1 MSKNWGH
8 GVTATAS
15 QGRLT
20 ARPSQT
26 SPSASVTTSGVQA
39 LRIERP
45 NDALLY
51 IPAGYQ
57 ADQPAALAVM
67 LHGANGSAQNGL
79 ALLRGFADA
88 ANLILLA
95 PASRDYTWDVIT
107 NQYGWDVSVIDQALA
122 QTFEHYAVDPAR
134 VAIGG
139 FSDGASYAISVGLTN
154 GDLFHHIIAFSPG
167 FMAPATQRDKP
178 NIYISHGTR
187 DTVLP
192 IDRCSR
198 RIVPQL
204 ERAGYAVR
212 YHEFEGPHT
221 VPPEIVQEAIAWFM
235 PIAGANNA
243 SSH

>member
-1 MSKNWGH
+1 MLKNRGYD
-8 GVTATAS
+8 GTATAS

-20 ARPSQT
+20 ARPRQP

-51 IPAGYQ
+51 IPVGYQ
-57 ADQPAALAVM
+57 AEHPAALAVM

-79 ALLRGFADA
+79 ELLRSFADT
-88 ANLILLA
+88 ANLLLLA

-107 NQYGWDVSVIDQALA
+107 DQYGLDISIIDQALA
-122 QTFEHYAVDPAR
+122 QTFEHYAVDSTR
-134 VAIGG
+134 IAIGG
-139 FSDGASYAISVGLTN
+139 FSDGASYALSVGLTN

-167 FMAPATQRDKP
+167 FMAPAAQREKP

-221 VPPEIVQEAIAWFM
+221 VPLAIVQEAMAWFM
-235 PIAGANNA
+235 PMAGPDNA
-243 SSH
+243 S